1 MFVDSIRV
9 EHFVEGVDAVYDR
22 YLVVDLAKAHVLIF
36 VEWSQRVFV
45 FIEMFVIDNHGLPMP
60 YADSVT
66 FRLRKYGDNP
76 LVRVFLLEPHVCLQ
90 LGVNLILMPF
100 GEAILGFDQYRKTFI
115 RESQVKVLV
124 FCSLSCFLI
133 VLDVFP
139 DCFQR
144 FCVAELAIF
153 YVAHMVFRTDGGDDV
168 ETFHHSPPSLV
179 VVMTVPVGV
188 SRPLAPAPPRCKS
201 A

>member
-76 LVRVFLLEPHVCLQ
+76 LVRVFP
-90 LGVNLILMPF
+90 N
-100 GEAILGFDQYRKTFI
+100 
-115 RESQVKVLV
+115 
-124 FCSLSCFLI
+124 
-133 VLDVFP
+133 
-139 DCFQR
+139 
-144 FCVAELAIF
+144 
-153 YVAHMVFRTDGGDDV
+153 RTY
-168 ETFHHSPPSLV
+168 
-179 VVMTVPVGV
+179 
-188 SRPLAPAPPRCKS
+188 ACNWA
-201 A
+201 